1 MVLRYKK
8 IILLSALLMALSGLI
23 AVSAQTLSLTIRPYN
38 EEIYFPDSDIFLYI
52 TIRNDSSQT
61 QRFRLADDR
70 VHNIEFTMRNQRN
83 EAVESV
89 QNGSIPARVNQVYYR
104 TISLEPGDHFSFVEP
119 LTDYVRLETPGI
131 YTVSATFFPE
141 LRSIPQQTTVRSES
155 ISISIRPGE
164 SVERRISERFE
175 AVAERELQLERLPPD
190 ETVTRMIQARREG
203 NWDRFFLF
211 LNVERLFRSDGARN
225 RRYTAPNVGEAEQR
239 AMLDEYRESLR
250 TSAGARPA
258 TMPSNEANMT
268 EPIDAALTVVPS
280 DFEIERTSYTPNE
293 GTVEAILR
301 FDHDRYREVRLYT
314 YQLERRRNGAWQI
327 VGYNV
332 SVQPNEGLDQ

>member
-8 IILLSALLMALSGLI
+8 IILLSAVLIALFGLV

-38 EEIYFPDSDIFLYI
+38 EEIYFPDSDIYLYI

-70 VHNIEFTMRNQRN
+70 VHNIEFSMRNQRN
-83 EAVESV
+83 EAVEST
-89 QNGSIPARVNQVYYR
+89 QNGSIPTRVNQVYYR
-104 TISLEPGDHFSFVEP
+104 TIGLEPGDHFSFVEP
-119 LTDYVRLETPGI
+119 LTEYVRLERPGI
-131 YTVSATFFPE
+131 YTVAATFFPE
-141 LRSIPQQTTVRSES
+141 LRSIPQQMTIRSNS
-155 ISISIRPGE
+155 ISISVRPGE
-164 SVERRISERFE
+164 TVERQTSERFE
-175 AVAERELQLERLPPD
+175 AVAERELQQERLPPD

-203 NWDRFFLF
+203 NWDRFFLY
-211 LNVERLFRSDGARN
+211 LNVERLFRQNDARE
-225 RRYTAPNVGEAEQR
+225 RRFTAPNVGEAEQR
-239 AMLDEYRESLR
+239 AMLDDYRESLR
-250 TSAGARPA
+250 ASAGARPA
-258 TMPSNEANMT
+258 SMPADPTNMA
-268 EPIDAALTVVPS
+268 EPIDTALTVVPS
-280 DFEIERTSYTPNE
+280 DFEIQRTTYTPNE

-314 YQLERRRNGAWQI
+314 YQVERRRNGAWQV